1 METEGSSG
9 MVNTEDLFKR
19 SNFIA
24 SLKVPGR
31 KKNIFSFSRKIL
43 EEAGKMAVHT
53 D

>member
-9 MVNTEDLFKR
+9 MANTEDLFKR